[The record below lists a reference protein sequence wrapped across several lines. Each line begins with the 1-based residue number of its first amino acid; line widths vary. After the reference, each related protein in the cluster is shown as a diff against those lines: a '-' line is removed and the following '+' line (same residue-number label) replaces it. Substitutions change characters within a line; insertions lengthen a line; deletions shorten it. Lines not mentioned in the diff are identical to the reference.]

1 MTTTTQILLSHATNV
16 KVKICDAPKK
26 KKYELCNLSFN
37 TSEILKIQD
46 FWDVTTSRPVNSHRC
61 FGRSHCL
68 HIQYQAF

>member
-16 KVKICDAPKK
+16 EVKICDAPKT
-26 KKYELCNLSFN
+26 KYEICNLSFN

-46 FWDVTTSRPVNSHRC
+46 FWDATTSRPVNSHRY

-68 HIQYQAF
+68 HIQCQAF